1 MRSAERQN
9 ESSAFLMS
17 YPLTAGKT
25 ESKIDVMFYVVEDA
39 TVKIGHN
46 VRTTNKWVGFNP
58 NNILNNTGL

>member
-1 MRSAERQN
+1 MLNIRSLYEGDQIYIN
-9 ESSAFLMS
+9 CL
-17 YPLTAGKT
+17 
-25 ESKIDVMFYVVEDA
+25 VVVEDA

>member
-1 MRSAERQN
+1 MHIPE
-9 ESSAFLMS
+9 
-17 YPLTAGKT
+17 PLY
-25 ESKIDVMFYVVEDA
+25 ICNIVEEA

>member
-1 MRSAERQN
+1 MHISIHYLNDA
-9 ESSAFLMS
+9 
-17 YPLTAGKT
+17 
-25 ESKIDVMFYVVEDA
+25 SKKLVEEA

>member
-1 MRSAERQN
+1 
-9 ESSAFLMS
+9 MS

-46 VRTTNKWVGFNP
+46 VRTTNKWVGFIP